1 MHTKLSSV
9 EFGALW
15 TTFQKKTMIL
25 RILDYLISTAEDQDA
40 RDLMSGLYEKLQPKV
55 EEIKTLIKNE
65 GAAIPEGF
73 TDKDV
78 NLKAPRLFENGFD
91 IMFTRI
97 LKEVSMGMYVLH
109 MTISYRQDIIELYKK
124 LSEITQGY
132 YDQFTAYLIKR
143 DLLPRPNF
151 TNLPNSITYIEDESY
166 MTGSNFFGS
175 RRPINTVEFGLM
187 YHSVEVNNFAFQLL
201 RGFSQCAT
209 DIEARKYFTK
219 GVNISKEILQG
230 IEKGLLHEN
239 IKVPAASGVTV
250 TNSEIAPFSDR
261 LMMFCTFLFGG
272 FSLGGQGFSSTFI
285 LRDDVVAKNVVYG
298 KDTFEYTREG
308 AKLMMK
314 KGWLEEPPK
323 MDL

>member
-15 TTFQKKTMIL
+15 TTFHKKTMIL
-25 RILDYLISTAEDQDA
+25 RILEHLIDTAEDQEA

-55 EEIKTLIKNE
+55 EEIKTLMKNE
-65 GAAIPEGF
+65 GATVPEGF
-73 TDKDV
+73 TGKDV
-78 NLKAPRLFENGFD
+78 NLNAPRLFENGFD
-91 IMFTRI
+91 IMFCRI

-109 MTISYRQDIIELYKK
+109 MTISYRQDIIELYKS

-132 YDQFTAYLIKR
+132 YEQFTAYLIKR

-151 TNLPNSITYIEDESY
+151 TTMPNSITYIEDVSY
-166 MTGSNFFGS
+166 MKGSNFFGG
-175 RRPINTVEFGLM
+175 RRPISTVEFGLM
-187 YHSVEVNNFAFQLL
+187 YHSVEVNIFAFQLL

-209 DIEARKYFTK
+209 DVEARRYFAK

-230 IEKGLLHEN
+230 IEKVLLDEN
-239 IKVPAASGVTV
+239 IKIPATSGGTI
-250 TNSEIAPFSDR
+250 TNSTIAPFSDK
-261 LMMFCTFLFGG
+261 LMMFCIFLFGG

-285 LRDDVVAKNVVYG
+285 LRDDVVAKNVVYA
-298 KDTFEYTREG
+298 KDALEYTREG
-308 AKLMMK
+308 VKLMMD